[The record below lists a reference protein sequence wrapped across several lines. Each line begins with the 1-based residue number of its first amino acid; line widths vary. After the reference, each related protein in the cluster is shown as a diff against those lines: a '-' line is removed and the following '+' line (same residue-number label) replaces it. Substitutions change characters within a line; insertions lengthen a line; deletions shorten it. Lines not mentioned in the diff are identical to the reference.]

1 MMISKTK
8 AAEQQLNTAIRL
20 FFENR
25 DHLSSYT
32 LAAAA
37 REVTEGGIER
47 RLGVLKEREF
57 VRVGDSLEVPLSYRD
72 MLDLFITPEGHKG
85 KVIRKYFNKWQNF
98 LKHSNDDSDA
108 EIEPFKTKYLAVMIV
123 FAIKN
128 YALLTQDMT
137 FEMKFFFAWFTLA
150 EPELIRTAHIDV
162 RTKKVISDLSTYIS
176 GDPYDR
182 NTLETIYT
190 AMTEYNLWRASGR
203 GIDFET
209 WGSMNWAGL
218 K

>member
-1 MMISKTK
+1 
-8 AAEQQLNTAIRL
+8 
-20 FFENR
+20 
-25 DHLSSYT
+25 
-32 LAAAA
+32 
-37 REVTEGGIER
+37 
-47 RLGVLKEREF
+47 
-57 VRVGDSLEVPLSYRD
+57 
-72 MLDLFITPEGHKG
+72 
-85 KVIRKYFNKWQNF
+85 
-98 LKHSNDDSDA
+98 
-108 EIEPFKTKYLAVMIV
+108 
-123 FAIKN
+123 
-128 YALLTQDMT
+128 MT

>member
-137 FEMKFFFAWFTLA
+137 FEMKMFFAWFAVA
-150 EPELIRTAHIDV
+150 EPQLLKSAPEDV
-162 RTKKVISDLSTYIS
+162 TTNKAIAEMRSYIS

-182 NTLETIYT
+182 NTLEAIYT
-190 AMTEYNLWRASGR
+190 AMT
-203 GIDFET
+203 DV
-209 WGSMNWAGL
+209 
-218 K
+218 

>member
-1 MMISKTK
+1 MMITKTK

-32 LAAAA
+32 LAAAS
-37 REVTEGGIER
+37 REVTEGVIKIRCGE
-47 RLGVLKEREF
+47 LKQRKL
-57 VRVGDSLEVPLSYRD
+57 VRVGDSLEVPLSYRET
-72 MLDLFITPEGHKG
+72 LDLLIKPDCDK
-85 KVIRKYFNKWQNF
+85 KAVIKLFNKWQNF
-98 LKHSNDDSDA
+98 LKHSDNDPDV
-108 EIEPFKTKYLAVMIV
+108 EIEPIKTKYLAVMIV

-137 FEMKFFFAWFTLA
+137 IEMKIFFAWFAVA
-150 EPELIRTAHIDV
+150 EPELVRSEHLDV
-162 RTKKVISDLSTYIS
+162 STKKVIADMINYIS
-176 GDPYDR
+176 GDPYDH
-182 NTLETIYT
+182 NTLENIYT
-190 AMTEYNLWRASGR
+190 AMTEYNLWLAGGT

-209 WGSMNWAGL
+209 WGLTKKVGP